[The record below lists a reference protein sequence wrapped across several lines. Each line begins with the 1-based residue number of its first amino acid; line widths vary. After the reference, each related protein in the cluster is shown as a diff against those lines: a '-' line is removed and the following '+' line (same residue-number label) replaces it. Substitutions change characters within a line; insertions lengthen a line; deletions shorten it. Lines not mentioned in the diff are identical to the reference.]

1 MVVEVRLLG
10 GFEVRVDGVPVPD
23 DAWRRRHAAALVKLL
38 ALTHG
43 ASLHREQV
51 IDALWPDLA
60 VDEAAPR
67 LHKAAH
73 FARRAIGDGA
83 VVLRGEVVALVAAAA
98 PVVDLHMFVAAAE
111 QALTVGDAESA
122 QEALERWTGPLLPSD
137 PYDAWVE
144 PAREHAAS
152 LHRRLLR
159 QAGRWE
165 ALVALDPTD
174 EDAQVALMRS
184 LADAG
189 DHRAA
194 LRQFERLDRALR
206 HELGVGPGPAATALR
221 EELLTA
227 GPAGPPTARPDRRQ
241 AGAGRVVG
249 RDDELRAFDG
259 QLAAAGAGR
268 ARAVFVAGPAGIGK
282 TAFLEVA
289 ARRAARGGW
298 RVGHG
303 AASAIEGAWP
313 YAPVLE
319 ALRDL
324 SRSHPALLDGLD
336 DTLRSEIERAMRGE
350 DLAWTG
356 DAGHRRL
363 FVAAG
368 ELVRL
373 AASSTGALL
382 VVDDL
387 HDADDATLRLLH
399 HLVRANARSRL
410 VVAAGH
416 RTTAG
421 PGLDAVRSSLLG
433 RGAGHEIALG
443 PLSQDAI
450 AEIVA
455 ATVGPDDDAVAAA
468 WPLSGGVPWAA
479 LEAARA
485 GGAGP
490 DDLPPALRS
499 VLERVAV
506 NGVVFDTDVFVA
518 LAGVEEPE
526 AFALLDAGLASG
538 VVEIDPSGGGYRFRH
553 GLVRDALLAAV
564 PEHRRRAIHGDA
576 AARLADLDAS
586 PARVAHH
593 LLAAGKQ
600 AAAVPHL
607 LRAAETEAAIG
618 AHRDA
623 LALVEQAR
631 AVARGA
637 HRSRAL
643 ALRAELLAALGD
655 PRAMQAYREAIDA
668 AGDPER
674 RLLRAGF
681 ARTSIMTGDLD
692 TARAALAGLEVDGG
706 PADAPILLAR
716 ANLAYLS
723 GDMDVALAA
732 SEEARERLV
741 DGDVSWH
748 VLDLIAVQG
757 LVAHNRGE
765 WFERLRLEL
774 RRTSDEPDLAR
785 AVFDGHLCV
794 AEYLLYGPMPYPE
807 VIDLALGLKRTAARS
822 GALRAEAFA
831 AALAGE
837 AALLSG
843 DLDAAEAHL
852 EEAVDLHREVA
863 AAAGEAHSLQRLAE
877 VHLARGDRDEAERL
891 LHRALRL
898 GRWSTLA
905 LHLVQRIYGSL
916 ILAAPDPA
924 SARAVVDRAAAETG
938 NDDACSFCRIMLEVP
953 ATIACADVGDID
965 AAREHLAAA
974 ESSAARWEGT
984 AWEGGVLEARAH
996 VEAASGEVA
1005 EAASLLER
1013 AARTFDAAGQPLDA
1027 ARCRSTDLPL
1037 PDVIQEQ

>member
-1 MVVEVRLLG
+1 MVVEIRLLG

-23 DAWRRRHAAALVKLL
+23 DAWRRRHASALVKLL
-38 ALTHG
+38 ALAHG

-60 VDEAAPR
+60 VAEAAPR

-73 FARRAIGDGA
+73 FARRAIGHGA
-83 VVLRGEVVALVAAAA
+83 VVLRGEIVALAADQ
-98 PVVDLHMFVAAAE
+98 PPIVDLHEFVVEAE
-111 QALTVGDAESA
+111 QALAAGDTASA
-122 QEALERWTGPLLPSD
+122 QRALERWSGPLLPSD
-137 PYDAWVE
+137 PYEAWVE
-144 PAREHAAS
+144 APREHAAA

-194 LRQFERLDRALR
+194 FRQFERLDRALR
-206 HELGVGPGPAATALR
+206 HELGVGPGPAAIAVR
-221 EELLTA
+221 DELLTV
-227 GPAGPPTARPDRRQ
+227 GPAPPTGRVDRRRS
-241 AGAGRVVG
+241 AAGRVVG
-249 RDDELRAFDG
+249 RDDELAAFDA
-259 QLAAAGAGR
+259 QLESAATGR

-289 ARRAARGGW
+289 AVRAARAGW

-303 AASAIEGAWP
+303 AAAVIEGAWP

-324 SRSHPALLDGLD
+324 CRAHPALLDGLD
-336 DTLRSEIERAMRGE
+336 DTLRTEIEQAMGGE

-356 DAGHRRL
+356 DAAHRRL

-387 HDADDATLRLLH
+387 HDADDATLRLVH

-416 RTTAG
+416 RTPAG
-421 PGLDAVRSSLLG
+421 QALEAVRSSLVG
-433 RGAGHEIALG
+433 RGAAGEVVLG
-443 PLSQDAI
+443 PLSREAI
-450 AEIVA
+450 TEIVA
-455 ATVGPDDDAVAAA
+455 GASGSDRTSAAA
-468 WPLSGGVPWAA
+468 WSLSGGVPWLA

-490 DDLPPALRS
+490 EDLPPVLRS

-506 NGVVFDTDVFVA
+506 SGVAFDTDVFVA
-518 LAGVEEPE
+518 LSGVDELE
-526 AFALLDAGLASG
+526 AFALLDAALASG
-538 VVEIDPSGGGYRFRH
+538 VVEIDTAGGGYRFRH
-553 GLVRDALLAAV
+553 GLVRDALLGSV
-564 PEHRRRAIHGDA
+564 PEHRRRTIHRDA
-576 AARLADLDAS
+576 AARLAGLDAS
-586 PARVAHH
+586 PARVGHH
-593 LLAAGKQ
+593 LLAAGEQ
-600 AAAVPHL
+600 VAAVPYL

-631 AVARGA
+631 VAARGA
-637 HRSRAL
+637 NRARAL
-643 ALRAELLAALGD
+643 ALRAELLGALGD
-655 PRAMQAYREAIDA
+655 ARALQAYREAIGA
-668 AGDPER
+668 AGDAER
-674 RLLRAGF
+674 RVLRAGL
-681 ARTSIMTGDLD
+681 ARTAILSGDLD
-692 TARAALAGLEVDGG
+692 GARAALAGLELDGG
-706 PADAPILLAR
+706 PADTPILLSR
-716 ANLAYLS
+716 GILAYLS
-723 GDMDVALAA
+723 GDLEAATAA
-732 SEEARERLV
+732 SEEARARLTH
-741 DGDVSWH
+741 GDVSWH
-748 VLDLIAVQG
+748 VLDLVALQG
-757 LVAHNRGE
+757 LLAHHRGE

-794 AEYLLYGPMPYPE
+794 AEYLLYGPTPYAE
-807 VIDLALGLKRTAARS
+807 VIDLALGLKRSAARS

-831 AALAGE
+831 SALAGE

-852 EEAVDLHREVA
+852 QEAVDLHREVA
-863 AAAGEAHSLQRLAE
+863 AAAGESHSLQRLAE
-877 VHLARGDRDEAERL
+877 VHLARGDREEAETL
-891 LHRALRL
+891 LHRALHL
-898 GRWSTLA
+898 ARWSSLA

-938 NDDACSFCRIMLEVP
+938 NDDACTFCRIMLDVP
-953 ATIACADVGDID
+953 AAIACADVGDLEE
-965 AAREHLAAA
+965 AREHLAAA
-974 ESSAARWEGT
+974 ERSASLWAGT
-984 AWEGGVLEARAH
+984 AWQASVLEAAAH
-996 VEAASGEVA
+996 VEAASGRAA
-1005 EAASLLER
+1005 EAASRLDR
-1013 AARTFDAAGQPLDA
+1013 AARTFEAAGQPLDA

-1037 PDVIQEQ
+1037 PEVLQGQ